1 MVAVFLDNVKFE
13 VDAASTLK
21 DRTEVKKKILRS

>member
-1 MVAVFLDNVKFE
+1 MVTAFLGKTKFK

-21 DRTEVKKKILRS
+21 DRAEVLKILVS

>member
-1 MVAVFLDNVKFE
+1 MLTVFLGNVKFK

-21 DRTEVKKKILRS
+21 DRTEVLKILVN

>member
-1 MVAVFLDNVKFE
+1 MVTVFLGNLKFK

-21 DRTEVKKKILRS
+21 DRTKVLKIIS

>member
-1 MVAVFLDNVKFE
+1 MVTVFLGNLKFM

-21 DRTEVKKKILRS
+21 DRTEVLKIIRS